1 MKPAISNDPLTGRSL
16 APWNDA
22 LPTASYFE
30 LLAVD
35 SDEALPTARRVV
47 LAPRQ
52 RFTKRQRRMMEYD
65 RERQKAKAAFDAQCA
80 REDAAT
86 EAYLANARE
95 TLRKAGEAENAEK
108 VKAAELNDVLVAEY
122 ERTIFKYLRGG
133 RGFRRK
139 LWES

>member
-52 RFTKRQRRMMEYD
+52 RFTKRQRR
-65 RERQKAKAAFDAQCA
+65 DAQCA